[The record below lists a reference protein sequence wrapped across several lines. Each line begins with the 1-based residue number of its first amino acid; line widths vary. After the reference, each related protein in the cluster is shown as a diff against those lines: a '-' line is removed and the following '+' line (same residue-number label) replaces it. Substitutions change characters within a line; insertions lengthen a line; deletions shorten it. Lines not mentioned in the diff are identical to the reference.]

1 MNRSR
6 FQITSLVNA
15 ATTIAILLQS
25 VGGPLAAQQPT
36 LEQLQVQLEKQYE
49 ATPTNSQPQ
58 STPEAIASLKAAVK
72 RNKNDLGAWHKLGN
86 ALEQSSNIKE
96 AVKAHEKAAR
106 LGDKLLSEQLD
117 GPGAHSGFS
126 ERLQPIRTALAEAAE
141 SAQKYLR
148 LSPKRSEKKAQEW
161 QLRADSL
168 QAFSEIANASPG
180 TPSIYTGKEV
190 SVKARVISKPEPSYT
205 EEARQKQVTG
215 TIVLRAIFAANGQV
229 VGIRAV
235 SGLPNGLTQ
244 QAINAARRIK
254 FIPAVKDG
262 RPVSMYI
269 QLEYNFNLY

>member
-1 MNRSR
+1 MLSPRLRLS
-6 FQITSLVNA
+6 IAVALVAVTLSTNS
-15 ATTIAILLQS
+15 IC
-25 VGGPLAAQQPT
+25 LANTFQQPT
-36 LEQLQVQLEKQYE
+36 SV
-49 ATPTNSQPQ
+49 ANSSTNVQPQ
-58 STPEAIASLKAAVK
+58 FTPEALASLKSAVK
-72 RNKNDLGAWHKLGN
+72 RNKNDLSAWHQLGT
-86 ALEQSSNIKE
+86 ALEQVPNVKE
-96 AVKAHEKAAR
+96 AVKAHEKAAK
-106 LGDKLLSEQLD
+106 LGDKMLAEQLD
-117 GPGAHSGFS
+117 QVSTGS
-126 ERLQPIRTALAEAAE
+126 EFAKRLPPIGTMLAEAAA

-148 LSPKRSEKKAQEW
+148 LSPKLSGKKAQEW

-168 QAFSEIANASPG
+168 LAFSEIANTPAG
-180 TPSIYTGKEV
+180 TLAIYTGKEV
-190 SVKARVISKPEPSYT
+190 SVKARVLSKPEPQYT